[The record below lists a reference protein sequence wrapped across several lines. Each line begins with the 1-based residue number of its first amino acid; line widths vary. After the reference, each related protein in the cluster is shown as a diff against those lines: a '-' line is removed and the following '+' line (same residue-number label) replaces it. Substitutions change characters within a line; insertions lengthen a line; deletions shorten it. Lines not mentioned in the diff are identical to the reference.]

1 MPNTDLWLYVMTKI
15 VITTEEILSFDG
27 NNTIP
32 SIEALVDEAFIAEDT
47 ISIENQEKKYSR
59 AERAKLITE
68 IYRIYNENI

>member
-47 ISIENQEKKYSR
+47 ISIENQEKKYS
-59 AERAKLITE
+59 
-68 IYRIYNENI
+68 